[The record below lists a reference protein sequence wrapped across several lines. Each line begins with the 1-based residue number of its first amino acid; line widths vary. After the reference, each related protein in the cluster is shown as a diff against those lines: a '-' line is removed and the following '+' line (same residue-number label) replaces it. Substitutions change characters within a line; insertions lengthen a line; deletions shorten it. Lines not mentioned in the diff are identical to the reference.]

1 MKHSVPGF
9 VVGVMNLP
17 RIDPEGKHGPKNE
30 YGVTRREL
38 EIIQYVCQG
47 LTNEEIGQKLYI
59 SRFTV
64 EAHLRNIFSKT
75 GVKHRAG
82 LADIIRPLP
91 RASSNDGF
99 LNQEGT
105 KLRQG
110 TSTKIT
116 LAPEK

>member
-1 MKHSVPGF
+1 MERYDLTK
-9 VVGVMNLP
+9 
-17 RIDPEGKHGPKNE
+17 
-30 YGVTRREL
+30 RETDIAL
-38 EIIQYVCQG
+38 CVCQG

-110 TSTKIT
+110 TSTKFT